1 MDSQDSLDTG
11 GAPLLITFFVAL
23 PFACPLQHGAVISRN
38 FEEPLRGCEAME
50 TRATEESDPLEGN
63 RRDKIFASLKF
74 WQLKDTVDLADS
86 FHGLLQV
93 IHDVTGIGKAP
104 QEKAEL
110 PRDTYRTVV
119 EMVTVQNAD
128 KLSDKDAALSEAF
141 ERCFGVLADVYS
153 MSRLVKRDGLSP
165 HVGIEQVQAVYWFGR
180 IPGNRYS
187 GDLGGLMWVSPPP
200 HVPSDTFDSD
210 GFQKLET
217 LLGRLW
223 NGSPLELAMERAL
236 VANQYLRQQGDYS
249 NAVIHAALSSEIV
262 LDALLGMLL
271 WEEQIEDPDV
281 TAAVDVFDEAKN
293 GGLASRVKREYGP
306 RLGGNWNPSVN
317 GPVRRW
323 SEELAHLRGRI
334 VHRGY
339 RPSRR
344 EAERALE
351 VSDELLDFV
360 KGRLALKSKTYPR
373 TCLMIL
379 GEPGLRRIGGWK
391 WANRFLAGTDEHP
404 LSWFSGYS
412 KWRDAVDFARAG
424 G

>member
-1 MDSQDSLDTG
+1 MDSQDSLDTA

-38 FEEPLRGCEAME
+38 FDEPLRGCEGME
-50 TRATEESDPLEGN
+50 VFATEQSGPLEA
-63 RRDKIFASLKF
+63 RLRDKIFVSLKF
-74 WQLKDTVDLADS
+74 WQLKEAIDLADS
-86 FHGLLQV
+86 LHGLRQV
-93 IHDVTGIGKAP
+93 VRDVTGVGDIPEEKETVP
-104 QEKAEL
+104 QE
-110 PRDTYRTVV
+110 TYRTVV
-119 EMVTVQNAD
+119 EMVTVQNSD
-128 KLSDKDAALSEAF
+128 KLHDKKAAIGEAF
-141 ERCFGVLADVYS
+141 KRCFGVLSDVYS
-153 MSRLVKRDGLSP
+153 MSRLVERDGLSP
-165 HVGIEQVQAVYWFGR
+165 HIGIEQAQAVFWFGR
-180 IPGNRYS
+180 VPGHRYS

-200 HVPSDTFDSD
+200 QVPSDTFELES
-210 GFQKLET
+210 FQKLET
-217 LLGRLW
+217 LLARLW

-236 VANQYLRQQGDYS
+236 VANQYLRQQGDYA

-262 LDALLGMLL
+262 LDALLGMML
-271 WEEQIEDPDV
+271 WEEQLEAPDIS
-281 TAAVDVFDEAKN
+281 AAVDVFDETKN

-306 RLGGNWNPSVN
+306 RLGGNWNPSIN

-323 SEELAHLRGRI
+323 SEELAHPRGRI

-339 RPSRR
+339 RPSRH

-360 KGRLALKSKTYPR
+360 KGRLALKAKRYPR

-379 GEPGLRRIGGWK
+379 GEPGLRRIAGWK
-391 WANRFLAGTDEHP
+391 WASAFLKATDEHP

-412 KWRDAVDFARAG
+412 KWRDAVDSVRAG